1 MDDIR
6 VPITVYSF
14 LPHSVVTT
22 PNGGLLYVGGAG
34 GLKIGYIGNVEAEK
48 PVIDHFQAFSSQ
60 T

>member
-14 LPHSVVTT
+14 LPHSIVST
-22 PNGGLLYVGGAG
+22 PNGGVLYIGGAG
-34 GLKIGYIGNVEAEK
+34 GLKIGYIGNVETKVPA
-48 PVIDHFQAFSSQ
+48 IDHFHAFSAQ

>member
-6 VPITVYSF
+6 VPLTVFSF

-22 PNGGLLYVGGAG
+22 PNDGVLYVGGAG
-34 GLKIGYIGNVEAEK
+34 GLKIGYIGNVKADK
-48 PVIDHFQAFSSQ
+48 PVIDHFYGFYTQ